1 MEAALAGM
9 EKGEEAVVTIVPAHA
24 YGDVGCPPR
33 IPPRAHVQFLLRL
46 LYIEWPTTVR
56 RGTVAAHCAAAAC
69 PFGARSLLSFDGRVW
84 RVHREA

>member
-9 EKGEEAVVTIVPAHA
+9 EKGEEAVVTIAPAHA

-33 IPPRAHVQFLLRL
+33 IPSRSHVQFLLRL

-56 RGTVAAHCAAAAC
+56 RGTVAASHRAAAAH
-69 PFGARSLLSFDGRVW
+69 PSGPRG
-84 RVHREA
+84 HR